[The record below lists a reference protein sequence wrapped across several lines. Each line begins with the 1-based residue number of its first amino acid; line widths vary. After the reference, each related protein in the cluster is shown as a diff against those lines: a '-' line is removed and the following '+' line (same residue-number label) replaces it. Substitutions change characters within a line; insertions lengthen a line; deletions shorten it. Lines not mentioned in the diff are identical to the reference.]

1 MKLSS
6 SDDDLDFVNKKKKL
20 RFGVQFSQEGNSRE
34 KFMVGSKSWG
44 CIMFALVYI
53 YFMISLGQ
61 FELFLADLVPHPRK
75 QRNNFRE
82 HLAVYL
88 R

>member
-44 CIMFALVYI
+44 CIMFASVYI
-53 YFMISLGQ
+53 S
-61 FELFLADLVPHPRK
+61 
-75 QRNNFRE
+75 
-82 HLAVYL
+82 
-88 R
+88 

>member
-53 YFMISLGQ
+53 SWSHWGSLSSFWQTWYHIRGNREIIS
-61 FELFLADLVPHPRK
+61 ESI
-75 QRNNFRE
+75 
-82 HLAVYL
+82 
-88 R
+88 